1 MGVEV
6 FFVNYVEEIKKLKK
20 EKNAIILAHYY
31 QNGEIQDIADYLGD
45 SLKLSMMASQT
56 DAKIIVFCGV
66 HFMAETAKILSPEK
80 KVLIPVME
88 AGCKMANMIDEVSLG
103 LYKENHPDTKV
114 LCYVNSTAKV
124 KALSDCCVTSSNAL
138 KIIDHYLAKGEKIL
152 YCPDRN
158 LAKYA
163 MKLRNV
169 SFDCWDGDCCIHD
182 NLNRQMVVNMKALHP
197 DALVA
202 VHPEARLEVLEEADY
217 VGSTAGII
225 DFVKKSDAKA
235 FIVGTEEGIL
245 HKLKNDN
252 PGKEFFL
259 LDEGLRCHDMKLTT
273 LKDVYEVL
281 KNETNEVNVEESVRA
296 NAYKALDTMLKLS

>member
-1 MGVEV
+1 MD
-6 FFVNYVEEIKKLKK
+6 YVEEIKRLKK

-88 AGCKMANMIDEVSLG
+88 AGCTMANMIDEVSLG
-103 LYKENHPDTKV
+103 LYKKNHPDTMV

-138 KIIDHYLAKGEKIL
+138 KIIDHYLNNGEKIL

-163 MKLRNV
+163 MRLRNV
-169 SFDCWDGDCCIHD
+169 TFDCWDGDCCIHD
-182 NLNRQMVVNMKALHP
+182 NMNRQMVVNMKVLHP
-197 DALVA
+197 DALVV

-225 DFVKKSDAKA
+225 DFVKKSPNKS

-245 HKLKNDN
+245 HKLKKDN
-252 PGKEFFL
+252 PEKEFFL
-259 LDEGLRCHDMKLTT
+259 LDEGLRCYDMKLIT

-281 KNETNEVNVEESVRA
+281 ENETNEVNVEESVRA